1 VDGVD
6 VSRRALAAARRRL
19 DAAGVANATLFH
31 TDGLALDALSDRS
44 YDVVYSTQ
52 TLSHIP
58 VHAVRYRFLEE
69 FFRIL
74 ECDGHAAL
82 EMGFGPHAAGVRFH
96 ADAPPAADARVAFE
110 NPRLMADDL
119 DRVGFRDVSA
129 PRRRSHPKGL
139 RDRAR
144 RRSTSASPRP
154 SRARATAGPCST
166 PRGSSARPSTCAS
179 SSGGRRCPRPGAR
192 GARRPTPD
200 GTLGPEDGG
209 LADDEEY
216 PWWA

>member
-1 VDGVD
+1 MDGVD
-6 VSRRALAAARRRL
+6 VSRRALAAARARL
-19 DAAGVANATLFH
+19 DAAGVGNATLFH
-31 TDGLALDALSDRS
+31 TDGLALDALQDRS

-69 FFRIL
+69 FFRVL

-82 EMGFGPHAAGVRFH
+82 EMGFGPRAAGVRFH

-119 DRVGFRDVSA
+119 DRVGFRDV
-129 PRRRSHPKGL
+129 L
-139 RDRAR
+139 LAR
-144 RRSTSASPRP
+144 RRYRRTGLFHVRGAQVHIRVADAKPGSGYGRSVFYAARKQCPTVNVRIFIGGEEMP
-154 SRARATAGPCST
+154 RARGPGVES
-166 PRGSSARPSTCAS
+166 
-179 SSGGRRCPRPGAR
+179 
-192 GARRPTPD
+192 PD
-200 GTLGPEDGG
+200 GTLGPDDGG
-209 LADDEEY
+209 LADEEEY